1 MDVMVDAFLRAV
13 AEIRSEGPRYRL
25 GGDGSDGTCDCIGLI
40 IGAIRRAGGRWPG
53 THGSNYA
60 ARNVMSKLIR
70 QVDAASLER
79 GWLVFKAHGPMDDGY
94 ALPDKY
100 RAGGA
105 EYNGDVMDYYH
116 VGVVTSIEPLNI
128 THCTK
133 GGGVDGVT
141 VDTRQG
147 DWRYAGPCALVT
159 YAADTD
165 SPEGGDT
172 SMETR
177 RAVVVSEDGNPVKLR
192 STPST
197 DKPYLAKV
205 PVGTAVEVMQDAQGW
220 AQVRLS
226 SGQVGYMMTKFLA
239 FEGAEDVPESGQDE
253 PSGETFEVE
262 VLDRLEGIQR
272 TLDAVLDAV
281 TNG

>member
-1 MDVMVDAFLRAV
+1 MPAD
-13 AEIRSEGPRYRL
+13 
-25 GGDGSDGTCDCIGLI
+25 
-40 IGAIRRAGGRWPG
+40 
-53 THGSNYA
+53 
-60 ARNVMSKLIR
+60 
-70 QVDAASLER
+70 LEP
-79 GWLVFKAHGPMDDGY
+79 GWLVFKALGPMDAGY
-94 ALPDKY
+94 DLPDKY
-100 RAGGA
+100 RPGGA
-105 EYNGDVMDYYH
+105 EYTGDVMDYYH
-116 VGVVTSIEPLNI
+116 VGVVTGVEPLAI

-147 DWRYAGPCALVT
+147 EWRYAGPCALVT

-177 RAVVVSEDGNPVKLR
+177 LAVVVSEDGNPVKLR

-205 PVGTAVEVMQDAQGW
+205 PVGTAVEVSRTRRAG
-220 AQVRLS
+220 AGTAFT
-226 SGQVGYMMTKFLA
+226 GQVGYMMTKFLRLRVRRMCRKA
-239 FEGAEDVPESGQDE
+239 
-253 PSGETFEVE
+253 
-262 VLDRLEGIQR
+262 DRTSHRARRLRWKCWTGWR
-272 TLDAVLDAV
+272 ASRGRWMPVLDAV

>member
-1 MDVMVDAFLRAV
+1 MISKDKFLEKV
-13 AEIRSEGPRYRL
+13 QEIANSKPSYEL
-25 GGDGSDGTCDCIGLI
+25 GQDGSDGTCDCIGLI

-79 GWLVFKAHGPMDDGY
+79 GWLAFKAHGPMDDGY

-133 GGGVDGVT
+133 GGGVDGIT

-147 DWRYAGPCALVT
+147 DWRYAGPCVLVT

-177 RAVVVSEDGNPVKLR
+177 RATVISQDGNPVKLR
-192 STPST
+192 PTPST
-197 DKPYLAKV
+197 AKPYLAKV
-205 PVGTAVEVMQDAQGW
+205 PVGTVVEVMQDAQGW
-220 AQVRLS
+220 AQIRLP
-226 SGQVGYMMTKFLA
+226 SGQVGYMMAEFIDVSDDD
-239 FEGAEDVPESGQDE
+239 GAPESGQEGSYGND
-253 PSGETFEVE
+253 FEQE
-262 VLDRLEGIQR
+262 VIDRLEGLQR
-272 TLDAVLDAV
+272 TLDAVLGLVDR
-281 TNG
+281 

>member
-1 MDVMVDAFLRAV
+1 MAFLRAV

-128 THCTK
+128 THCTES
-133 GGGVDGVT
+133 GGVDGIT

-147 DWRYAGPCALVT
+147 LWVYAGPCNLVD
-159 YAADTD
+159 YTD
-165 SPEGGDT
+165 EDEKGDDDV
-172 SMETR
+172 EVKKG
-177 RAVVVSEDGNPVKLR
+177 VVASQDGNPVKLR
-192 STPST
+192 PTPST
-197 DKPYLAKV
+197 AKPYLAKV
-205 PVGTAVEVMQDAQGW
+205 PVGTVVEVMQDAQGW
-220 AQVRLS
+220 AQVRLPG
-226 SGQVGYMMTKFLA
+226 GQVGYMMSQFI
-239 FEGAEDVPESGQDE
+239 AEAENDAETPQSGQ
-253 PSGETFEVE
+253 GCYTNFEAE
-262 VLDRLEGIQR
+262 VVSRLEGLQR
-272 TLDAVLDAV
+272 TLDAVLGLVDR
-281 TNG
+281 

>member
-1 MDVMVDAFLRAV
+1 MMISKDKFLEKV
-13 AEIRSEGPRYRL
+13 QEIANSKPSYEL
-25 GGDGSDGTCDCIGLI
+25 GQDGSDGTCDCIGLI
-40 IGAIRRAGGRWPG
+40 IGAIRRAGGRWTG

-60 ARNVMSKLIR
+60 ARFAVGGVMRNVNAE
-70 QVDAASLER
+70 DLEL
-79 GWLVFKAHGPMDDGY
+79 GWIAFKARGPLDAGY
-94 ALPDKY
+94 DLPDKY
-100 RAGGA
+100 RVGGA
-105 EYNGDVMDYYH
+105 SYTGDVMDYYH
-116 VGVVTSIEPLNI
+116 VGVVTSVEPLNI
-128 THCTK
+128 THCTES
-133 GGGVDGVT
+133 GSVNGVT

-147 DWRYAGPCALVT
+147 DWRYAGPCVLVT

-177 RAVVVSEDGNPVKLR
+177 RATVISQDGNPVKLR

-220 AQVRLS
+220 AQVRLL
-226 SGQVGYMMTKFLA
+226 SGQVGYMMDEFLA
-239 FEGAEDVPESGQDE
+239 FDDAEGSPEIEQDD
-253 PSGETFEVE
+253 TFATE

-272 TLDAVLDAV
+272 TLDAVLDVV

>member
-1 MDVMVDAFLRAV
+1 MISKDKFLEKV
-13 AEIRSEGPRYRL
+13 QEIANSKPAYEL
-25 GGDGSDGTCDCIGLI
+25 GHDGSDGTCDCIGLI
-40 IGAIRRAGGRWPG
+40 IGAIRRAGGKWPG

-60 ARNVMSKLIR
+60 ARFAVGGIMRNVS
-70 QVDAASLER
+70 AAELEP
-79 GWLVFKAHGPMDDGY
+79 GWIVFKALGPMDAGY
-94 ALPDKY
+94 DLPDKY
-100 RAGGA
+100 RPGGA
-105 EYNGDVMDYYH
+105 EYTGDVMDYYH
-116 VGVVTSIEPLNI
+116 VGVVTGVEPLAI

-159 YAADTD
+159 YDAGTD

-172 SMETR
+172 SMEIR
-177 RAVVVSEDGNPVKLR
+177 RATVISQDGNPVKLR

-205 PVGTAVEVMQDAQGW
+205 PVGTQVEVMQDAQGW
-220 AQVRLS
+220 AQVRLP

-239 FEGAEDVPESGQDE
+239 FEGAEETPEIEQDD
-253 PSGETFEVE
+253 TFATE
-262 VLDRLEGIQR
+262 VLDRLEGLQR

>member
-1 MDVMVDAFLRAV
+1 MVALDAFLRSV
-13 AEIRSEGPRYRL
+13 QEIKAEAPTYRL

-40 IGAIRRAGGRWPG
+40 IGAIRRAGGKWTG

-60 ARNVMSKLIR
+60 ARFAVGGMMRN
-70 QVDAASLER
+70 VDAAELEP
-79 GWLVFKAHGPMDDGY
+79 GWIVFKARGPLDAGY
-94 ALPDKY
+94 DLPDKY
-100 RAGGA
+100 RVGGA
-105 EYNGDVMDYYH
+105 SYTGDVMDYYH

-128 THCTK
+128 THCTES
-133 GGGVDGVT
+133 GSISGVT

-159 YAADTD
+159 YAAHTD

-177 RAVVVSEDGNPVKLR
+177 RATVISQDGNPVKLR

-197 DKPYLAKV
+197 DKRYLAKV
-205 PVGTAVEVMQDAQGW
+205 HVGTPVEVMQDAQGW
-220 AQVRLS
+220 AQVRLP
-226 SGQVGYMMTKFLA
+226 SGQVGYMMSKFLA
-239 FEGAEDVPESGQDE
+239 IED
-253 PSGETFEVE
+253 SGEEPENGQGGAPDRSFEAE
-262 VLDRLEGIQR
+262 VMDRLEGVQR

>member
-1 MDVMVDAFLRAV
+1 MVGLDAFLRGV
-13 AEIRSEGPRYRL
+13 QEIKAESPTYRL

-60 ARNVMSKLIR
+60 ARFAVGGVMRNVN
-70 QVDAASLER
+70 AAELEP
-79 GWLVFKAHGPMDDGY
+79 GWIVFKAHGPMDEGY
-94 ALPDKY
+94 DLPDKY
-100 RAGGA
+100 RPGGA
-105 EYNGDVMDYYH
+105 EYTGDVMDYYH

-128 THCTK
+128 THCTES
-133 GGGVDGVT
+133 GSVNGVT

-147 DWRYAGPCALVT
+147 DWRYAALCTMVD
-159 YAADTD
+159 YSD
-165 SPEGGDT
+165 SDGGGED
-172 SMETR
+172 MKER
-177 RAVVVSEDGNPVKLR
+177 RAVVVSGDGNPVKLR
-192 STPST
+192 PTPST

-205 PVGTAVEVMQDAQGW
+205 PVGTQVEVMQDAQGW
-220 AQVRLS
+220 AQVRLP

-253 PSGETFEVE
+253 PSGETFEAE
-262 VLDRLEGIQR
+262 VLDRLAGIQR

>member
-1 MDVMVDAFLRAV
+1 MTIEQFLEKV
-13 AEIRSEGPRYRL
+13 QSIVNEHPTYRL
-25 GGDGSDGTCDCIGLI
+25 GGDGSDGTCDCIGLV
-40 IGAIRRAGGRWPG
+40 IGAIRRAGGGWTG

-60 ARNVMSKLIR
+60 ARFAVDGLFR
-70 QVDAASLER
+70 QVDAADLDL
-79 GWLVFKAHGPMDDGY
+79 GWLVFKALGPMDAGY
-94 ALPDKY
+94 DLPDKY

-105 EYNGDVMDYYH
+105 AYTGDVMDYYH
-116 VGVVTSIEPLNI
+116 VGIVTGVEPLAI

-165 SPEGGDT
+165 RDSPEGGGT

-177 RAVVVSEDGNPVKLR
+177 RATVISQDGNPVKLR

-205 PVGTAVEVMQDAQGW
+205 PVGTPVEVMQDAQGW
-220 AQVRLS
+220 AQVRLLD
-226 SGQVGYMMTKFLA
+226 GKVGY
-239 FEGAEDVPESGQDE
+239 DDE
-253 PSGETFEVE
+253 VFGV
-262 VLDRLEGIQR
+262 
-272 TLDAVLDAV
+272 
-281 TNG
+281 

>member
-1 MDVMVDAFLRAV
+1 MVALDAFLRSV
-13 AEIRSEGPRYRL
+13 QEIKAEAPTYRL

-40 IGAIRRAGGRWPG
+40 IGAIRRAGGKWTG

-60 ARNVMSKLIR
+60 ARFAVSGMMRNVS
-70 QVDAASLER
+70 AADLEL
-79 GWLVFKAHGPMDDGY
+79 GWIVFKARGPLDAGY
-94 ALPDKY
+94 DLPDKY
-100 RAGGA
+100 RVGGA
-105 EYNGDVMDYYH
+105 SYTGDVMDYYH

-133 GGGVDGVT
+133 GGGVDGIT

-147 DWRYAGPCALVT
+147 DWRYAGPCVLVT

-165 SPEGGDT
+165 SPDGGDT

-177 RAVVVSEDGNPVKLR
+177 RATVISQDGNPVKLR
-192 STPST
+192 PTPST
-197 DKPYLAKV
+197 AKPYLAKV
-205 PVGTAVEVMQDAQGW
+205 PVGTVVEVMQDAQGW
-220 AQVRLS
+220 AQVRLP

-239 FEGAEDVPESGQDE
+239 FEGAEETPEIEQDD
-253 PSGETFEVE
+253 TFATE
-262 VLDRLEGIQR
+262 VLDRLEGLQR

>member
-1 MDVMVDAFLRAV
+1 MVTCKVFLRGVSAIQ
-13 AEIRSEGPRYRL
+13 AEAPAYRA
-25 GGDGSDGTCDCIGLI
+25 GGDGSDGTCDCIGLV
-40 IGAIRRAGGRWPG
+40 IGAIRRAGGRWTG

-60 ARNVMSKLIR
+60 ARFAVDGLFR
-70 QVDAASLER
+70 QAEAADLEP
-79 GWLVFKAHGPMDDGY
+79 GWLVFKALGPLDAGY
-94 ALPDKY
+94 DLPDQY
-100 RAGGA
+100 RPGGA
-105 EYNGDVMDYYH
+105 ESTGDVMDYYH
-116 VGVVTSIEPLNI
+116 VGVVTGVEPLAI

-159 YAADTD
+159 YDAD

-177 RAVVVSEDGNPVKLR
+177 RATVISQDGNPVKLR

-220 AQVRLS
+220 AQVRLPD
-226 SGQVGYMMTKFLA
+226 GQVGYMMTTFLA
-239 FEGAEDVPESGQDE
+239 FEDAEDAPGSGQDE
-253 PSGETFEVE
+253 PSGDAFEAE
-262 VLDRLEGIQR
+262 MLERLEGIQR

>member
-1 MDVMVDAFLRAV
+1 MVTLEAFLRGV
-13 AEIRSEGPRYRL
+13 QEIKAEAPTYRL

-40 IGAIRRAGGRWPG
+40 IGAIRRAGGKWTG

-60 ARNVMSKLIR
+60 ARFAVVGIMRNVN
-70 QVDAASLER
+70 AADLEL
-79 GWLVFKAHGPMDDGY
+79 GWIVFKARGPMDAGY
-94 ALPDKY
+94 DLPEKY
-100 RAGGA
+100 RVGGA
-105 EYNGDVMDYYH
+105 SYTGDVMDYYH
-116 VGVVTSIEPLNI
+116 VGVVTSVEPLNI
-128 THCTK
+128 THCTES
-133 GGGVDGVT
+133 GSVNGVT

-147 DWRYAGPCALVT
+147 DWRYAGPCVLVT

-177 RAVVVSEDGNPVKLR
+177 RATVISQDGNPVKLR

-226 SGQVGYMMTKFLA
+226 SGQVGYMMDEFLA
-239 FEGAEDVPESGQDE
+239 VDDAEETPEGGRDE
-253 PSGETFEVE
+253 PSGETFEAKALE
-262 VLDRLEGIQR
+262 RLEGIQR

>member
-1 MDVMVDAFLRAV
+1 MVGLDAFLRGLQEIK
-13 AEIRSEGPRYRL
+13 AEAPTYRL

-40 IGAIRRAGGRWPG
+40 IGAIRRAGGKWPG

-60 ARNVMSKLIR
+60 ARFAVGGMMRNVS
-70 QVDAASLER
+70 AADLEL
-79 GWLVFKAHGPMDDGY
+79 GWIVFKAAGPLDAGY
-94 ALPDKY
+94 DLPDKY
-100 RAGGA
+100 RVGGA
-105 EYNGDVMDYYH
+105 AYTGDVMDYYH

-159 YAADTD
+159 YDAGTD

-172 SMETR
+172 SMEIR
-177 RAVVVSEDGNPVKLR
+177 RATVISQDGNPVKLR

-205 PVGTAVEVMQDAQGW
+205 PVGTQVEVMQDAQGW
-220 AQVRLS
+220 AQVRLP

-239 FEGAEDVPESGQDE
+239 FEGAEETPEIEQDD
-253 PSGETFEVE
+253 TFATE
-262 VLDRLEGIQR
+262 VLDRLEGLQR